1 MIKCAACGCTVTP
14 ESHKNHN
21 YYSCTNF
28 RKMHDKR
35 IYVKEETIME
45 PIYEAAEKF
54 KELSDEKIQEIIEG
68 LKQSNER
75 KNQFHKKS
83 IAGLRAEY
91 DSIDA
96 KTNRLLDLRID
107 GSITEEMFT
116 QKLKAYKERQ
126 VELNIKLQNYTDA
139 DETYYLTANKLMS
152 VAQRAIS
159 ILKSSEPDERRQFIN
174 FVFQNLK
181 LDGQKHDF
189 EFKTPFDTVLKL
201 TGHCERRRERDSNPR
216 TALRPSEVSNL
227 LQCHYAIPPNNS
239 DITFKFGLGQWI

>member
-1 MIKCAACGCTVTP
+1 M
-14 ESHKNHN
+14 
-21 YYSCTNF
+21 
-28 RKMHDKR
+28 
-35 IYVKEETIME
+35 
-45 PIYEAAEKF
+45 
-54 KELSDEKIQEIIEG
+54 SDEKIQEIIEG

-96 KTNRLLDLRID
+96 RTSRLLDLRVD

-181 LDGQKHDF
+181 LDGQKLDF

-201 TGHCERRRERDSNPR
+201 TGHYERRRGRDLNPR
-216 TALRPSEVSNL
+216 YLAVYALSKRAHSAAMRPLQKIHL
-227 LQCHYAIPPNNS
+227 LYLNRI
-239 DITFKFGLGQWI
+239 